1 MPPSLLSSSLLSSSS
16 LPSPVNPSP
25 LVTVEMQVMEATI
38 TTTITKEV
46 ETPAVTGQHLMSSEE
61 VDAQVKQYPPSA

>member
-1 MPPSLLSSSLLSSSS
+1 M
-16 LPSPVNPSP
+16 
-25 LVTVEMQVMEATI
+25 VEMRVMEATI